1 MLGSLTDACSRLV
14 FLLTENRNDPAGN
27 GAESESDQ
35 QASGPVA
42 IVAPD
47 SAPGLAFR
55 NAYGVLVRGKS
66 VRRHLYLSLSAAER
80 TVKRA
85 RERGDRADLV
95 LVQLV
100 PVDARELH
108 LSSEV
113 TA

>member
-1 MLGSLTDACSRLV
+1 MSETKRI
-14 FLLTENRNDPAGN
+14 RPAGN
-27 GAESESDQ
+27 RTDSNDRLG
-35 QASGPVA
+35 SGSVP

-47 SAPGLAFR
+47 SVAASAFR
-55 NAYGVLVRGKS
+55 NCFAVLVRGKS
-66 VRRHLYLSLSAAER
+66 VRRHLYFNLPAAER

-113 TA
+113 IA